1 MWFLDQW
8 EPGAPT
14 LNGARAI
21 EIRGRLDVEA
31 LQLAFRIVVERHE
44 SLRTVFVLHGT
55 EPRQVLLDEWSF
67 ELPTVDLTDSPA
79 PGDLARHLREL
90 SREPFDLGK
99 DLMIRTTLF
108 RLARDAH
115 VLLVRMHHIA
125 ADAFSVEVLFREVSH
140 AYASFSSGSVPD
152 LPELPVQYADFA
164 CWQHDR
170 LRGEVLDQL
179 TAYWLGELR
188 DAPRFLALPTDR
200 PRLPVQRHAGA
211 RHDLRL
217 RRELAMGVR
226 AVAAA
231 EKCTVYMVLLSVF
244 ATLLYRLSG
253 SADVVVGS
261 PIASRTAPELMSLI
275 GYFSNT
281 VALRIRLGGNPTFR
295 EVCGRVR
302 TTALGAYQHQELP
315 FERVVGLL
323 NVPRDP
329 AYNPI
334 FQVNFRAEDGGRSPL
349 RLSGTETSFVPVD
362 IGFSRFDLALELHV
376 EADEVDG
383 YFEFDCDL
391 FDAATAARFA
401 EDFEALLEQAVS
413 APQTPVLS
421 MWLPH
426 GRSRAGEAGA
436 RIPRRKAR
444 TIEAAGYVD
453 PGAGREPA

>member
-21 EIRGRLDVEA
+21 QIRGRLDVEA
-31 LQLAFRIVVERHE
+31 LQRALGLVVERHE
-44 SLRTVFVLHGT
+44 SLRTVFQLHGR

-79 PGDLARHLREL
+79 PEELARRLRAL

-108 RLARDAH
+108 RLARDTH

-125 ADAFSVEVLFREVSH
+125 SDAFSVEVIFREVSR
-140 AYASFSSGSVPD
+140 AYACFSSGSVPD
-152 LPELPVQYADFA
+152 LPELPIQYADFA

-170 LRGEVLDQL
+170 LRGKVLDGL
-179 TAYWLGELR
+179 TAYWLGELS

-200 PRLPVQRHAGA
+200 PRLPIQRHAGA

-217 RRELAMGVR
+217 PRELASGVR
-226 AVAAA
+226 KLAAA
-231 EKCTVYMVLLSVF
+231 ENCTVYMVLLSVF

-253 SADVVVGS
+253 TADVVVGS
-261 PIASRTAPELMSLI
+261 PIANRTAPELMSLV
-275 GYFSNT
+275 GYLSNT

-295 EVCGRVR
+295 EVCERVR

-315 FERVVGLL
+315 FERIVELL
-323 NVPRDP
+323 NVPRNP

-334 FQVNFRAEDGGRSPL
+334 FQVNFRAEDGARSPL
-349 RLSGTETSFVPVD
+349 RLPGTETSFVPVD

-376 EADEVDG
+376 QAEEVGG
-383 YFEFDCDL
+383 YLEFDCDL
-391 FDAATAARFA
+391 FAAATVARFA
-401 EDFEALLEQAVS
+401 KDFEALLEQAIS
-413 APQTPVLS
+413 APETPVLS

-426 GRSRAGEAGA
+426 SRSRAGGAGA

-444 TIEAAGYVD
+444 TIEGD
-453 PGAGREPA
+453 SQ